1 MESCCYGVLDCYFFC
16 LVDPSASRWFI
27 ISHSF
32 SFSFNSSF
40 QVSDS
45 QSLIHFQNYA
55 QFIIHVVL
63 IFKALVSQEETTELI
78 FRDKIM
84 LRKNKHKLENTTFT
98 TELVA
103 QFAS

>member
-1 MESCCYGVLDCYFFC
+1 M
-16 LVDPSASRWFI
+16 
-27 ISHSF
+27 
-32 SFSFNSSF
+32 
-40 QVSDS
+40 
-45 QSLIHFQNYA
+45 
-55 QFIIHVVL
+55 VL